1 MREPGIAGF
10 ADDEMFHELI
20 PTVPRGTVVDVVVL
34 VVDVVELVV
43 VVADGTVV
51 TSGAMVVDVVEL
63 VDEVVEEVEVV
74 DVVVVTVVSYTMV
87 SSADPGAVSVLL
99 DESVARVNT

>member
-1 MREPGIAGF
+1 MMVVSTMREPGIAGF
-10 ADDEMFHELI
+10 ADDEMVQELI
-20 PTVPRGTVVDVVVL
+20 PTVPRGMVVDVVVL

-51 TSGAMVVDVVEL
+51 ATGATVVDVVE
-63 VDEVVEEVEVV
+63 VVE
-74 DVVVVTVVSYTMV
+74 VVVVTVVSYTMV
-87 SSADPGAVSVLL
+87 SSADPGAASVLL